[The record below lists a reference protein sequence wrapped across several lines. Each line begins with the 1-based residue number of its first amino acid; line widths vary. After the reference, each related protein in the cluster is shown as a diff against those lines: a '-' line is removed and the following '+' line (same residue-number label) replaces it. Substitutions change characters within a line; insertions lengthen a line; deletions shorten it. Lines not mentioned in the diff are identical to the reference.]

1 MRADN
6 TQLISSILLGSL
18 SLIPNNPLRYVALAS
33 TVAFALLYHLH
44 FGPTAFLLQLAQSI
58 KQTEEVFEQAKS
70 NAMCPRDRFSLAAEW
85 IRLLEVKRSV
95 SETQCRLWA
104 GGKPSWKQYW
114 HIHRRVADCVYS
126 VDNIRTAVQLWLVAI
141 KSPDLETSVYPTAMV
156 AARLQR
162 PAPYSMTSSECSI
175 PIRRIINYNE
185 SGDDDSRLIR
195 VQNTHFRVSPRILQA
210 GSSRFK
216 TILKSR
222 ESPIMLSGHSSAQ
235 FRAFLGAVY
244 AQQLPSAR
252 TLDITR
258 LCSIA
263 EVSYKYEFYSL
274 KLWSMEGVAALVNAP
289 NSLLRTAPSETFVRL
304 IRLAL
309 LYRDANLSRSVQS
322 KWLTRI
328 HWHDLDPAPAL
339 VIADAYDLRQ
349 LLCHAYYV
357 HLVNAEPRISRAKS
371 IGAGS
376 PLTPTQNLHRQLQEA
391 PPAFEGDGKCDS
403 HERCLLAW
411 KARWA
416 FEIGRSSLFAP
427 LDVLRRLLFMEGNLG
442 ADEVFTKCMSA
453 GCRKEALYAI
463 AKKRAEISENLHHH
477 FDL

>member
-1 MRADN
+1 MILD
-6 TQLISSILLGSL
+6 SSGCR
-18 SLIPNNPLRYVALAS
+18 IP
-33 TVAFALLYHLH
+33 
-44 FGPTAFLLQLAQSI
+44 
-58 KQTEEVFEQAKS
+58 
-70 NAMCPRDRFSLAAEW
+70 
-85 IRLLEVKRSV
+85 
-95 SETQCRLWA
+95 
-104 GGKPSWKQYW
+104 
-114 HIHRRVADCVYS
+114 
-126 VDNIRTAVQLWLVAI
+126 
-141 KSPDLETSVYPTAMV
+141 TS
-156 AARLQR
+156 
-162 PAPYSMTSSECSI
+162 
-175 PIRRIINYNE
+175 
-185 SGDDDSRLIR
+185 D
-195 VQNTHFRVSPRILQA
+195 PRILQA

-222 ESPIMLSGHSSAQ
+222 ESPIVLSGHSSAQ

-252 TLDITR
+252 TLDIAR

-263 EVSYKYEFYSL
+263 EVSYKYEFNSL
-274 KLWSMEGVAALVNAP
+274 KLWSMEGVASLVNAP
-289 NSLLRTAPSETFVRL
+289 DSLLRDAPSETFVRL

-309 LYRDANLSRSVQS
+309 LYRDADLSRSVQS

-357 HLVNAEPRISRAKS
+357 HLVSVEPRISRAES

-376 PLTPTQNLHRQLQEA
+376 PLTPTQNLHVFCGYHSLLACWRQLQEA
-391 PPAFEGDGKCDS
+391 PPAFEADGRCDS
-403 HERCLLAW
+403 HERCLVAW

-427 LDVLRRLLFMEGNLG
+427 VDVLRRLLFMEGNLG
-442 ADEVFTKCMSA
+442 ADGVLTKCMSA
-453 GCRKEALYAI
+453 GCRKGALDAI